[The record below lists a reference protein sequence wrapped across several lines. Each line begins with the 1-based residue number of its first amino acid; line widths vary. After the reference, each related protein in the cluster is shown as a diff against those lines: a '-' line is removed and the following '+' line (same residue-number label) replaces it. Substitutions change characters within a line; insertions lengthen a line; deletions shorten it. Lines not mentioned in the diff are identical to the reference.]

1 MFKLLL
7 ATTMAAAQDS
17 SKCREFDFE
26 TDGIKLD
33 EDCCAIKGLAWCD
46 SDYVQEWTDDICFKA
61 GEITA
66 HTYSCFDPSLYKK
79 GGHDSSKCWD
89 YERGFDPSCCS
100 ETHQGFCDGKWAI
113 AWQWDKVC
121 DATTPTESFSYECLP
136 PIGLEEAATRNSAM
150 IYLMVVV
157 ATLVY
162 Q

>member
-46 SDYVQEWTDDICFKA
+46 SDFVQEWTDDICFMA

-79 GGHDSSKCWD
+79 GGHDSSKCSDSKGSDNHGW
-89 YERGFDPSCCS
+89 C
-100 ETHQGFCDGKWAI
+100 HHW
-113 AWQWDKVC
+113 
-121 DATTPTESFSYECLP
+121 
-136 PIGLEEAATRNSAM
+136 
-150 IYLMVVV
+150 
-157 ATLVY
+157 
-162 Q
+162 